1 MKKELINSTIYQVY
15 VRNFTNEGTFNALNE
30 KLDYIK
36 NLGIDILYLL
46 PISPIGEVGRKGD
59 LGSPYSIS
67 DYSKINPELGTLED
81 FKTLIKATHD
91 HQMKLMID
99 IVFNHTSRDSFILK
113 HHPSW
118 MYHNKE
124 GNFANKVGDWTDVY
138 DLDTGNPKTISY
150 LIKILEYY
158 ISLGV
163 DGFRF
168 DVASYINKDF
178 FIKLNKVMSKKYPNI
193 ILLAESAF
201 PNYATYFRSLG
212 FNALSD
218 SELTIY
224 GFDMLYQYSS
234 ITEMYKYLETKE
246 IRHLDLYKEA
256 LKLENIL
263 LPNKALRIRGLENHD
278 QKRLYEYTHDFTILR
293 NLAAFQAFMKG
304 PMFIYNGLETKAD
317 HLENL
322 FTKDAVDLTID
333 ESWFNS
339 INKLINFKKE
349 KLNLTLNTTTPLL
362 TKSETLAFKNTYEDN
377 KVAYGLF
384 SLTGKEELIEDSHL
398 DNGTYI
404 DYLTN
409 NEYKITNNSIRVK
422 EPLILIKKQ

>member
-15 VRNFTNEGTFNALNE
+15 VRNFTKEGTFNALSE

-59 LGSPYSIS
+59 LGSPYSIN

-91 HQMKLMID
+91 YQMKLMID

-278 QKRLYEYTHDFTILR
+278 QKRIYEYTHDFTVMK
-293 NLAAFQAFMKG
+293 NLAAYQVFMKG

-322 FTKDAVDLTID
+322 FSKDTMNLDID
-333 ESWFNS
+333 ESWFNF
-339 INKLINFKKE
+339 IKLLIKFKKE
-349 KLNLTLNTTTPLL
+349 KFNQKLL
-362 TKSETLAFKNTYEDN
+362 TSNLLDTTNETLAFKNNYEDGSI
-377 KVAYGLF
+377 AFGIF
-384 SLTGKEELIEDSHL
+384 SLTGKEETITYKDLID
-398 DNGTYI
+398 GTYI

-409 NEYKITNNSIRVK
+409 KEFIITNNSISTS
-422 EPLILIKKQ
+422 EPLFLFKK

>member
-1 MKKELINSTIYQVY
+1 MKTYLKNSVIYQVY
-15 VRNFTNEGTFNALNE
+15 TRNFTKEGTFSALKE

-36 NLGIDILYLL
+36 NLKVDILYLL
-46 PISPIGEVGRKGD
+46 PISPIGKDGRKGD

-67 DYSKINPELGTLED
+67 DYTKINPELGTLED
-81 FKTLIKATHD
+81 FKSLIKATHE
-91 HQMKLMID
+91 HNMKIMID
-99 IVFNHTSRDSFILK
+99 IVFNHTSRDSYIAK
-113 HHPSW
+113 THPEW

-124 GNFANKVGDWTDVY
+124 GKMANKVGDWSDVY
-138 DLDTGNPKTISY
+138 DLDYSNPE
-150 LIKILEYY
+150 LIKYLVDVIEYY
-158 ISLGV
+158 CSIGV

-168 DVASYINKDF
+168 DVASLLPKEFYIALKKMLDE
-178 FIKLNKVMSKKYPNI
+178 KYPSTV
-193 ILLAESAF
+193 LLAEAIHPF
-201 PNYATYFRSLG
+201 FTDFARSLDL
-212 FNALSD
+212 NPLSD
-218 SELTIY
+218 GELSLY
-224 GFDMLYQYSS
+224 AFDMLYQYSS
-234 ITEMYKYLETKE
+234 ISLLSDYLNTKE
-246 IRHLDLYKEA
+246 IRYLDMYKIATLLEA
-256 LKLENIL
+256 TLSTKDT
-263 LPNKALRIRGLENHD
+263 LRIRGLENHD

-293 NLAAFQAFMKG
+293 NLAASQAFMKG

-322 FTKDAVDLTID
+322 FTKDTMDSSID
-333 ESWFNS
+333 EAWFKF

-362 TKSETLAFKNTYEDN
+362 TKNETLAFKNTYEDN

-404 DYLTN
+404 DYLTK

-422 EPLILIKKQ
+422 EPLILMKK